1 MKSGVSM
8 TLRRIRRR
16 AALAV
21 GGLLCLAAPAADAHP
36 HIFAEARLEVD
47 TSRAGGITEL
57 RHVWRFDEVFSS
69 GVVMDFDTNKNL
81 KLDPDELAN
90 VGAVVRDSLAEFN
103 YFVSLTDNG
112 KDIAVAPPEHMVA
125 DYQDGLLLLIFA
137 VRPAVPTPLKGKLSV
152 GIYDPT
158 MYTAIDFVEDGDLVV
173 TGEGATVCAR
183 TVVRPDPD
191 EVIAQNQGSLT
202 DAFFNDPGGND
213 ITKLFATRIELE
225 CK

>member
-1 MKSGVSM
+1 MNVGAKM
-8 TLRRIRRR
+8 IQRRIRDRG
-16 AALAV
+16 ALAIA
-21 GGLLCLAAPAADAHP
+21 GLLCLAAPVAQAHP

-47 TSRAGGITEL
+47 TTRDGGITEL

-69 GVVMDFDTNKNL
+69 GVVIDFDTNKNL

-90 VGAVVRDSLAEFN
+90 VSTVVRDSLAEFN

-112 KDIAVAPPEHMVA
+112 KDIAVSPPDNMVA

-137 VRPAVPTPLKGKLSV
+137 VRPATPTPLKGKLTV

-158 MYTAIDFVEDGDLVV
+158 MYTAIDFVEDSDLVV
-173 TGEGATVCAR
+173 TGEGASACVR

>member
-1 MKSGVSM
+1 MMSGDFM
-8 TLRRIRRR
+8 NLRRIPGR
-16 AALAV
+16 AAFAV
-21 GGLLCLAAPAADAHP
+21 AGMLCLAAPAAEAHP

-47 TSRAGGITEL
+47 TTREGGITEL

-69 GVVMDFDTNKNL
+69 SVVMDFDINKNL

-90 VGAVVRDSLAEFN
+90 VATVVRDSLAEFN

-112 KDIAVAPPEHMVA
+112 KDIAVSPPDHMVA

-137 VRPAVPTPLKGKLSV
+137 VRPASPTPLKGKLSV

-158 MYTAIDFVEDGDLVV
+158 MYTAIDFIEDSDLVV
-173 TGEGATVCAR
+173 TGEGASVCVR

-191 EVIAQNQGSLT
+191 EVIAQNQGTLT

-213 ITKLFATRIELE
+213 ITKLFATRIELQ

>member
-1 MKSGVSM
+1 MKSRVSM

-90 VGAVVRDSLAEFN
+90 VGTVVRDSLAEFN